1 MDSVKTEWIKV
12 KHKKMSPLVI
22 DFLLAVALDEYKFD
36 SNYFFQKHPK
46 YPKLGNK
53 NWFYGIDLK
62 KSNPILLNS
71 GDRIMRQLIEDGL
84 IKVDCIFQSDGIYRL
99 NSKSSELKNAKSSVL
114 AGGFTKIIDPQLNIF
129 KN

>member
-22 DFLLAVALDEYKFD
+22 DFLLAVALDEYKLD